1 MSNITNQLRGYRKLH
16 PTEAN
21 MTGTK
26 NKLVGHNKEIN
37 AYDKA
42 QLLANIADMFKQM
55 SSGQIM
61 QASEQSTTSNL
72 QAKKER
78 REALAAAYED
88 PGKFKALGAAIANEL
103 SVTAN
108 RDGFLRRLM
117 QEFDVTLGNVP
128 RIRINYKTQ
137 FGVVASGPSQV
148 RPIMIRNKFI
158 YPPEFFVQTSLLVDE
173 REIAQSPG
181 DILEEKLIEG
191 NEAIMVQEDRTAKR
205 LWDNLVGVSNPLI
218 TLMSSFTPQTL
229 QSMRSTLLVNNLPP
243 DTVLF
248 AADVWDD
255 LLTNS
260 SFTSFYDPVSEYE
273 IVQTGVI
280 GRILGMNLLSD
291 SYRIPQ
297 LQVLNQGE
305 IYVFPRPEFLGGY
318 TSRGPVQ
325 ANEVNGT
332 TNGQGIPARGWFCFE
347 IMSMTAPIPQSVV
360 KAVKT
365 SF

>member
-1 MSNITNQLRGYRKLH
+1 MSASKTQIRGYQKLH
-16 PTEAN
+16 PTETN
-21 MTGTK
+21 ITGTK
-26 NKLVGHNKEIN
+26 SKLIGHNKEIN
-37 AYDKA
+37 ASDKA
-42 QLLANIADMFKQM
+42 ELLRNIADLYKQM
-55 SSGQIM
+55 SSGTVM
-61 QASEQSTTSNL
+61 QASEQKVKTKETV
-72 QAKKER
+72 KER
-78 REALAAAYED
+78 RQALAAAYED
-88 PGKFKALGAAIANEL
+88 PSKFKSLGAAIANEL

-108 RDGFLRRLM
+108 RDGFMRRLL
-117 QEFDVTLGNVP
+117 QEFDVTLGNQP

-158 YPPEFFVQTSLLVDE
+158 YPPEFFVQTNLLIDE

-205 LWDNLVGVSNPLI
+205 LWDNLVGVENPLI
-218 TLMSSFTPQTL
+218 TLMGSFTPQTL
-229 QSMRSTLLVNNLPP
+229 QSMRSTLLVNNLPA
-243 DTVLF
+243 DTLLF

-297 LQVLNQGE
+297 LQVLNQGD
-305 IYVFPRPEFLGGY
+305 IYLFPRPEFLGGY

-332 TNGQGIPARGWFCFE
+332 TNGQGIPARGWYCFE
-347 IMSMTAPIPQSVV
+347 ILSMTCPIPQSVV
-360 KAVKT
+360 KAKKT